1 MLNYAKVLFAW
12 CLAHLYLFKQAEIL
26 LCISNFLYI
35 KNLYHTLRYIQIKYE
50 TLFFESKKTDCQL
63 GYNTYLKRGTLTFIF
78 RLILNRHI
86 IIAFSQRYF
95 RTFKKPLSWFN
106 KGLLKELFSSF
117 LFEANAENIIDFVK
131 IILLKTDNCA
141 LTLRKRLFCDAKP
154 TLLPCKTAAFGMQN
168 NRFYNAL
175 IMKALHDRD
184 ACEKYLQTYDLFPVY
199 KNGLKNNGEQ
209 NLLHS
214 VRHLLPIRVVS
225 YLFFRPNIEK

>member
-35 KNLYHTLRYIQIKYE
+35 KNLYYTLRYIQIKYE
-50 TLFFESKKTDCQL
+50 TLFFDSKKTDCQL
-63 GYNTYLKRGTLTFIF
+63 GYNTYLKRGTLTLIF

-86 IIAFSQRYF
+86 IIAFFQRYF

-106 KGLLKELFSSF
+106 KRLLKEQFSSF
-117 LFEANAENIIDFVK
+117 LFEANTENIIDFVK

-175 IMKALHDRD
+175 KIKALHNKY

-199 KNGLKNNGEQ
+199 KNGLKKIMANRICYV
-209 NLLHS
+209 LFA
-214 VRHLLPIRVVS
+214 IF
-225 YLFFRPNIEK
+225 YLSGLFLTCFFVQI